1 MLPTSFVT
9 VYDIMYIVVKKSI
22 LNINTNL
29 VSTLLPIWYFTLCE
43 YVGYVGSLRYGGY
56 VGWREIGR
64 STCISRL
71 IYFLLPTD
79 VAYYQLDSLP
89 HMDLLILNIVVSL
102 SAQKQYS

>member
-1 MLPTSFVT
+1 MWVILRLILTINNLLPTYYQF
-9 VYDIMYIVVKKSI
+9 
-22 LNINTNL
+22 
-29 VSTLLPIWYFTLCE
+29 